1 MSLIK
6 NFLSYRLGNFFLRI
20 KIILLNL
27 FYNKKKQKFFV
38 IGVAEHGNYGDFAI
52 SEAQNLFL
60 KDNFDAPVIEITE
73 EEISNPLTY
82 KRIEAMLGPDDIL
95 FLQGGGNHGNM
106 YSFHE
111 MYRRE
116 IIRKFQ
122 KNRIVLFPQTYYF
135 SDDDDGR
142 KQAEIS
148 KEIFSSHPDLVLAFR
163 DEMSYSLAKNVYTE
177 NKVIFCPDMVLYLC
191 GRFEKKNNP
200 DTDIMIL
207 FRAGKEAK
215 FQPEEKKAVTQKLS
229 EKYKLTHNDHTATE
243 KVTAANRYSL
253 LKSQVELYAGSDVV
267 LTDKLH
273 GAIFAIITGTPCVM
287 LSTFNHKLREVYKIF
302 EKTDGYY
309 FADTLEEIP
318 GLVDKAF
325 DVKNCINPDLSENY
339 KNLYK
344 AIKEL

>member
-6 NFLSYRLGNFFLRI
+6 NFLSYRVGNFILRI
-20 KIILLNL
+20 KIVLLNL
-27 FYNKKKQKFFV
+27 FYNKKKKKFFV

-52 SEAQNLFL
+52 SEAQSLFL
-60 KDNFDAPVIEITE
+60 KDNFNTPVIEITE

-116 IIRKFQ
+116 IIRKF
-122 KNRIVLFPQTYYF
+122 KNNRIVLFPQTYYF
-135 SDDDDGR
+135 SDDADGK

-148 KEIFSSHPDLVLAFR
+148 KEVFSSHPDLILAFR
-163 DEMSYSLAKNVYTE
+163 DEMSYSLAKNVYSE

-200 DTDIMIL
+200 NSDIMIL

-215 FQPEEKKAVTQKLS
+215 FSPEEKKEVTQKLS
-229 EKYKLTHNDHTATE
+229 KKYKLTHNDHTAKE
-243 KVTAANRYSL
+243 KVTSTNRYSL
-253 LKSQVELYAGSDVV
+253 IKNQVELYAGSNVV

-273 GAIFAIITGTPCVM
+273 GAIFSIITGTPCVM

-318 GLVDKAF
+318 ELVDKAF
-325 DVKNCINPDLSENY
+325 KVKNCINPDLSENY
-339 KNLYK
+339 NNLYK
-344 AIKEL
+344 AINEL